1 MSEFFKSEMVRGD
14 LQEMMELQQTCFRY
28 AMSFPVLDKDRKEE
42 YLQAML
48 LLLEKQEIMYTRM
61 SFSDDEEA
69 QTVVDNMRNAAVM
82 LGGDA
87 DLTID
92 LLFNDLR
99 QKVNFMLDKLQSGPE
114 G

>member
-1 MSEFFKSEMVRGD
+1 MKK
-14 LQEMMELQQTCFRY
+14 L
-28 AMSFPVLDKDRKEE
+28 
-42 YLQAML
+42 
-48 LLLEKQEIMYTRM
+48 
-61 SFSDDEEA
+61 